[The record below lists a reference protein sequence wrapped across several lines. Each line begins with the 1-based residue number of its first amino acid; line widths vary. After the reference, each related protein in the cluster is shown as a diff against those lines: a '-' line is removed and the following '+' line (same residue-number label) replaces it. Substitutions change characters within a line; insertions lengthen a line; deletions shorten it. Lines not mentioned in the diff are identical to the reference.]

1 MNEGVRC
8 QGKRNMIGSGGD
20 DGGDVDF
27 PVSRP
32 PAPAKFPASSPE
44 NSENVVLGV
53 DLYTQA
59 IKALSERS
67 PFDSAEVL
75 AKKSPTL
82 PTVLSSLL
90 SKHSDSR
97 RKHKRHHLDTKKS
110 RKSSEKL
117 KNSSIWVELEGYFRE
132 LALLDVERLC
142 RISLSFSLVDSVN
155 SCLTI
160 PVFRNAAR
168 NNGGSNNNDDNNVEN
183 DRVDDVLL
191 RIEDAPAENVVQ
203 EETGNGETSGDV
215 DDMAVKEDEEE
226 EVETECDK
234 PEVSIEKD
242 SNNDNVRVV
251 PSTQLCSSIEWILGS
266 RNRVLLTTTRP
277 TKKRKLLGENAGLER
292 LMVAQP
298 CEGSSSL
305 CHVCSIGDTGD
316 QLNSLVVCKS
326 CKVVVHQKCYGV
338 QGEVN
343 ELWTCSLC
351 KHISDPVAGQGL
363 SGDRPCVLCPKS
375 GGASKRFERAGGGGS
390 LEFAHL
396 FCGQWMPEVYIEDTR
411 MMEPLLCV
419 EGIKDVREKLLCNL
433 CKIKVGSCV
442 RCSDGS
448 CRASFHPIC
457 AREARNKL
465 EIWGKFGCDD
475 IELRA
480 FCGKHSG
487 DNCGSGIGTMEK
499 NEHTDAFSSDSVQQ
513 GNKIKKLKIGCKNG
527 DKVISYVEAADAN
540 SISSAEHVSQDVM
553 QNGIKSNTELNSG
566 SGDLQGLRE
575 VKPPG
580 QKLFPDKIQYVDLGA
595 VLKKLLDR
603 GKVSLEQIASEIS
616 TTEDSLA
623 TKLASNHLGPEM
635 SCKVLKWLTDHA
647 YMNTSDKD
655 LRAKV
660 RRLLPP
666 KAELVCDDH
675 SDGNVVM
682 DLDVPDVVPVKS
694 VPQRRRTVGNI
705 VKEDKVIP
713 LWNDKPPV
721 NDTSIKEETEQE
733 QVNGDH
739 DQSSKDA
746 ISDGMEKIV
755 VETNGF
761 EHPVNE
767 HLPVSESILVKS
779 PSPCNVDSNVAEEV
793 TLPRKTFA
801 LNLDQEPP
809 SINTA
814 GYCDGDFKPGSDSFV
829 HPYIEKKLEE
839 VRCLLVKK
847 TQYNVWTEIELSA
860 VDQSQTTGDN
870 VDKGEQRNEVKLGDP
885 QIAKKMGILDLSPEN
900 EVEGE
905 IIFSQQRLLCNA
917 VALKHRADQLVRKV
931 VRGLPDEIDA
941 VRKRRWDDVLVNQYI
956 YELKEAR
963 KQSRKERRHKEA
975 QAVLAAATAAAASS
989 SRVSSLRKDTVDES
1003 SQQENPLK
1011 MEVSGIRDGLSLLP
1025 VPRPK
1030 EFYSSFDVPKAISDG
1045 YSDMFQ
1051 YSPGSP
1057 KEHFKS
1063 CDICRRTESLL
1074 NPILICLSCK
1084 VAVHMNCYRSV
1095 KESSG
1100 PWYCELCE
1108 ESSSTKAS
1116 RTTLEK
1122 PYPIAE
1128 CGLCGA
1134 SNGAFRKS
1142 STGQWIH
1149 AICAEWV
1156 FDSTFRRG
1164 QVSPVEGM
1172 ETVVKGNDICSV
1184 CNRRFGACIKCNY
1197 GNCQATFHPSCGRSA
1212 GYYMYTKYIGG
1223 GKMQHK
1229 AYCCKHS
1236 SDQKVKADTQKHGAE
1251 DLKVVK
1257 QHRVELEK
1265 LRLLCERIV
1274 KREKLKKSMFEYRA
1288 DKQTAKAFIAYW
1300 SKCPVLLCMLRELV
1314 LCNYDILAS
1323 RRDSLPLSML
1333 ARRPFLPPEGSSESA
1348 TTSLKGN
1355 SRSCSEAMQKSDDV
1369 TVDSALSSKRC
1380 IRLPPSI
1387 DHDQKTDDGSTSQ
1400 RISTPK
1406 PTERTPFAGKQIPA
1420 RATTTRRNISQSGE
1434 KMVKSRKN
1442 TDSFGKEML
1451 MTSDQAS
1458 LRNRR
1463 LPKGYFYVPLD
1474 SLSDDKEAGH
1484 DSADKDD
1491 DDG

>member
-8 QGKRNMIGSGGD
+8 QGKGNMIGSGGD
-20 DGGDVDF
+20 DGGDGDF

-32 PAPAKFPASSPE
+32 PAPAKFPANSPE
-44 NSENVVLGV
+44 NSESVVLGV

-75 AKKSPTL
+75 AKKAPTL
-82 PTVLSSLL
+82 PSVLSSLL

-97 RKHKRHHLDTKKS
+97 RKHKRHHLETKKS
-110 RKSSEKL
+110 RKSSEKS
-117 KNSSIWVELEGYFRE
+117 KNANIWVEWEKYFRE
-132 LALLDVERLC
+132 LALLDVERLY
-142 RISLSFSLVDSVN
+142 RLSLSFSSLDSVN
-155 SCLTI
+155 SFLTI
-160 PVFRNAAR
+160 PVFRNAIR
-168 NNGGSNNNDDNNVEN
+168 SNDGCDNNGDNNV
-183 DRVDDVLL
+183 VDDHVDDGVL
-191 RIEDAPAENVVQ
+191 RIEDVPAENVAK
-203 EETGNGETSGDV
+203 EENGHGETNRDV
-215 DDMAVKEDEEE
+215 DCSDMEIEE
-226 EVETECDK
+226 EVEKECDK

-242 SNNDNVRVV
+242 NNDKSSVV
-251 PSTQLCSSIEWILGS
+251 PSTQLCSSIEWVLGS
-266 RNRVLLTTTRP
+266 RNRVLLATTRP

-343 ELWTCSLC
+343 ESWTCSLC
-351 KHISDPVAGQGL
+351 KHKSDAVAGNA
-363 SGDRPCVLCPKS
+363 SSSDRPCVLCPKS
-375 GGASKRFERAGGGGS
+375 GGASKRFQRSGAEGS
-390 LEFAHL
+390 VEFAHL
-396 FCGQWMPEVYIEDTR
+396 FCGQWMPEVHIEDTR
-411 MMEPLLCV
+411 MMEPLICA

-433 CKIKVGSCV
+433 CKIRVGSSV

-448 CRASFHPIC
+448 CRASIHPIC

-487 DNCGSGIGTMEK
+487 DNCGSGIGTMEN
-499 NEHTDAFSSDSVQQ
+499 NEHNDAFSGDSLAISVQQ

-527 DKVISYVEAADAN
+527 DRVISYVEAADAN
-540 SISSAEHVSQDVM
+540 TNSSAEHVSQDVM
-553 QNGIKSNTELNSG
+553 QNGIKSKTELNSG
-566 SGDLQGLRE
+566 SGDHQGSHE

-580 QKLFPDKIQYVDLGA
+580 QKVFPDKIQYVDLGA
-595 VLKKLLDR
+595 VLKKLLER

-647 YMNTSDKD
+647 YMNTSEKD

-660 RRLLPP
+660 RRLMPP
-666 KAELVCDDH
+666 KAELVSEDP
-675 SDGNVVM
+675 SDGNAVM
-682 DLDVPDVVPVKS
+682 DLDMPDVVPVKS

-705 VKEDKVIP
+705 VKEEKVTP

-721 NDTSIKEETEQE
+721 NDTSIKDEIEQE

-746 ISDGMEKIV
+746 IADGMEKIV

-761 EHPVNE
+761 EHSVEEP
-767 HLPVSESILVKS
+767 LPASESILVKS
-779 PSPCNVDSNVAEEV
+779 LSPCNVDSNVAEEV
-793 TLPRKTFA
+793 TLPRKPFV

-809 SINTA
+809 PINTA
-814 GYCDGDFKPGSDSFV
+814 GYFDGDFTPGPDSFV

-839 VRCLLVKK
+839 VQCLLVKK
-847 TQYNVWTEIELSA
+847 TQYNGWTETESSA
-860 VDQSQTTGDN
+860 VDQSQTTGDDA
-870 VDKGEQRNEVKLGDP
+870 DKVEQRNEGKLGDL

-941 VRKRRWDDVLVNQYI
+941 VRKRRWDDVLVNQYV

-975 QAVLAAATAAAASS
+975 QAVLAAATAAAAAS
-989 SRVSSLRKDTVDES
+989 SRVSSLRKDTIDES
-1003 SQQENPLK
+1003 SQQENPFK
-1011 MEVSGIRDGLSLLP
+1011 MEVSGIREGLSSLP

-1030 EFYSSFDVPKAISDG
+1030 EFNSSFDVPKAISDG

-1095 KESSG
+1095 KESTG

-1108 ESSSTKAS
+1108 ESFSSKAS

-1142 STGQWIH
+1142 SNGQWIH

-1164 QVSPVEGM
+1164 QAFPVEGM
-1172 ETVVKGNDICSV
+1172 ETLVKGNDICSV

-1274 KREKLKKSMFEYRA
+1274 KREKLK
-1288 DKQTAKAFIAYW
+1288 
-1300 SKCPVLLCMLRELV
+1300 RELV

-1323 RRDSLPLSML
+1323 KRDSLPLSML

-1420 RATTTRRNISQSGE
+1420 RATTSRRNVSQSGE
-1434 KMVKSRKN
+1434 KMVKSRKV
-1442 TDSFGKEML
+1442 SSLLPSSSSGSML
-1451 MTSDQAS
+1451 HLS
-1458 LRNRR
+1458 
-1463 LPKGYFYVPLD
+1463 PKQMKH
-1474 SLSDDKEAGH
+1474 S
-1484 DSADKDD
+1484 
-1491 DDG
+1491 